1 MSAMLV
7 FTGGRIFDGTALHEG
22 FALAADHEQTLQI
35 VPEGKAPEGKVIPL
49 KGDILC
55 PPFVDL
61 QVNGGGGVLFNEA
74 PTQSGL
80 ATIAKAH
87 RDAGTGTLLPT
98 LITDTPQK
106 ARAAIEAAATT
117 KVPGIAGLHL
127 EGPHLAPEKAGA
139 HDPALIRPMQPEDLK
154 LYLDAARRLPRLLIT
169 LAPEATKPDD
179 IAALVKAGVTVSLG
193 HSAATYEDAVAAFDA
208 GATMSTHLFNAMGPL
223 HHRDPGLAGATL
235 DAGSRVAAGIIAD
248 GLHVHPAML
257 EMAFRAKKGP
267 RSLFIVSDAMAP
279 FGTGLETFT
288 LNGRDVTVDGKR
300 MSLADG
306 TLAGANT
313 DMLSAVR
320 LAVNEARIPLV
331 AALRMVT
338 RAPAL
343 AARLPAPVGQLV
355 TGGPLPVR
363 IADDLS
369 ALRPLAG

>member
-1 MSAMLV
+1 MRV
-7 FTGGRIFDGTALHEG
+7 FTGGLIFDGTALREG
-22 FALAADHEQTLQI
+22 LALAADHDRTLRI
-35 VPEGKAPEGKVIPL
+35 VPEGNAPEGKLIPL
-49 KGDILC
+49 DGDILC
-55 PPFVDL
+55 PAFVDL
-61 QVNGGGGVLFNEA
+61 QVNGGGGVLLNDA
-74 PTQSGL
+74 PTQTGL
-80 ATIAKAH
+80 ATIARAH
-87 RDAGTGTLLPT
+87 RDAGTGTILPT
-98 LITDTPQK
+98 LITDTLQK
-106 ARAAIEAAATT
+106 TCAAIDAVATT

-127 EGPHLAPEKAGA
+127 EGPHLASEKAGA
-139 HDPALIRPMQPEDLK
+139 HDPALIRPMLPQDLD

-179 IAALVKAGVTVSLG
+179 IAALAKAGVIVSLG
-193 HSAATYEDAVAAFDA
+193 HSAATYEAAMAAFDA

-248 GLHVHPAML
+248 GLHVHPSILGLAY
-257 EMAFRAKKGP
+257 RAKKDP
-267 RSLFIVSDAMAP
+267 RSLLIVSDAMAP

-288 LNGRDVTVDGKR
+288 LNGREVTVDGKR
-300 MSLADG
+300 LSLAGG

-320 LAVNEARIPLV
+320 LAVKEARIPLV

-343 AARLPAPVGQLV
+343 AARLPDPAGQLV

-363 IADDLS
+363 IAYDLS
-369 ALRPLAG
+369 ALRPLTG